1 MIMAGIV
8 AHIVVVGK
16 SRISSF
22 FQVLRYGTPATKI
35 GILGLLLCSVLSPS
49 HPLRGGNGHWVELLE
64 HEQKTESY
72 DLLKIYS
79 VLRTYRTDLRETQ
92 AWHISQTIL
101 GESLKHALDPL
112 LVLAVINVESHF
124 RHAAVSPRGARGLMQ
139 IRPFVA
145 TALAQEIGLG
155 LDSETQTLDP
165 ESLDDPILNIKLGV
179 FYLQELKKRFQDVR
193 LALTAYNWGP
203 TEIRARLDKKDAI
216 PEEYASKV
224 LSTYRRFRKDQHRI
238 F

>member
-1 MIMAGIV
+1 MCILSDLLIT
-8 AHIVVVGK
+8 GK
-16 SRISSF
+16 SLFRSF
-22 FQVLRYGTPATKI
+22 FQVVGQGPRSAKFALAGVL
-35 GILGLLLCSVLSPS
+35 LGAVLLPS
-49 HPLRGGNGHWVELLE
+49 HPLRGGNGHWVELFE
-64 HEQKTESY
+64 HQEKKESY

-79 VLRTYRTDLRETQ
+79 VLRTYRMDLRETQ

-124 RHAAVSPRGARGLMQ
+124 RHAAVSPKGARGLMQ
-139 IRPFVA
+139 LRPFVA

-155 LDSETQTLDP
+155 LDSKTQTFDP

-179 FYLQELKKRFQDVR
+179 FYLQDLKNRFQDVR

-203 TEIRARLDKKDAI
+203 TEIKTRLDKNDAI

-224 LSTYRRFRKDQHRI
+224 LSKYRRFRRVQHGI
-238 F
+238 S